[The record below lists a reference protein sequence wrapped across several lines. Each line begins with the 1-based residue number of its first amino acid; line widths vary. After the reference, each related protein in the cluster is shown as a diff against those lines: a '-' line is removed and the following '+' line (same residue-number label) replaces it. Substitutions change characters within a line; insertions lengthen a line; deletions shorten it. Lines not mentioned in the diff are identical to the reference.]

1 MSIYAIAD
9 LHLPFGVDKP
19 MNIFGKAW
27 QEYTQKIFE
36 NWNSTVKAD
45 DTVILPGDLSWATY
59 LKDAYRDFEFINNLP
74 GQKIITKGNHD
85 YFFTTLSK
93 MNNFLSE
100 NDFFTIKILQNNCF
114 LVEDILIC
122 GTRGWDVEKKS
133 EEDLKILNR
142 ESIRLELSLK
152 SAKKDYPNKDIFVF
166 MHYPPILKDRQVNT
180 VFTDMMEKYDV
191 KKCFYGHLHANGIKN
206 AFCGNNNN
214 VIFSLISADYLKFM
228 PLKIT

>member
-27 QEYTQKIFE
+27 QDYTQKIFE
-36 NWNSTVKAD
+36 NWSTTVKSD

-93 MNNFLSE
+93 MNKFLSE
-100 NDFFTIKILQNNCF
+100 NNFSTIKILQNNYF

-142 ESIRLELSLK
+142 EGIRLSLSLE
-152 SAKKDYPNKDIFVF
+152 SAKNDFPNRDIYVF
-166 MHYPPILKDRQVNT
+166 LHYPPILKDRQVNT
-180 VFTDMMEKYDV
+180 VFTDIMEKYNV
-191 KKCFYGHLHANGIKN
+191 KKCFYGHLHANGINN
-206 AFCGNNNN
+206 AFLGNNNN
-214 VIFSLISADYLKFM
+214 VIFSLISADYLKFA

>member
-27 QEYTQKIFE
+27 QDYTQKIFE
-36 NWNSTVKAD
+36 NWSTTVKSD

-93 MNNFLSE
+93 MNKFLSE
-100 NDFFTIKILQNNCF
+100 NNFSTIKILQNNYF

-142 ESIRLELSLK
+142 EGIRLSLSLE
-152 SAKKDYPNKDIFVF
+152 SAKNEFPNRDIYVF
-166 MHYPPILKDRQVNT
+166 LHYPPILKDRQVNT
-180 VFTDMMEKYDV
+180 VFTDIMEKYNV
-191 KKCFYGHLHANGIKN
+191 KKCFYGHLHANGINN
-206 AFCGNNNN
+206 AFLGNNNN
-214 VIFSLISADYLKFM
+214 VIFSLISADYLKFA
-228 PLKIT
+228 PLRIT

>member
-27 QEYTQKIFE
+27 QDYTQKIFE
-36 NWNSTVKAD
+36 NWNSTVKPG

-74 GQKIITKGNHD
+74 GKKIITKGNHD

-93 MNNFLSE
+93 MNKFLSE
-100 NDFFTIKILQNNCF
+100 NNFSTIKILQNNYF
-114 LVEDILIC
+114 LVENVLIC

-142 ESIRLELSLK
+142 EGIRLSLSLE
-152 SAKKDYPNKDIFVF
+152 SAKNDFPNRDIYVF
-166 MHYPPILKDRQVNT
+166 LHYPPILKDRKVNT
-180 VFTDMMEKYDV
+180 VFTDIMEKYNV
-191 KKCFYGHLHANGIKN
+191 KKCFYGHLHANGINN
-206 AFCGNNNN
+206 AFLGNNNN
-214 VIFSLISADYLKFM
+214 VIFSLISADYLKFA